1 MNAPPN
7 PARNAGKTPLDGK
20 TILLF
25 EDDELVRRA
34 TERLLKRLGA
44 WVVVAES
51 SSQALE
57 NLQTAGATPSWVVA
71 DYWFTRQED
80 GLTAAKIVRDAMGP
94 TVKCLVVTGDDSTE
108 IARAVEAAGFLLLRK
123 PINIDR
129 FIAVLADGN

>member
-7 PARNAGKTPLDGK
+7 PAKNTGKKSLDGK

-44 WVVVAES
+44 RVVVAES
-51 SSQALE
+51 SGEALE
-57 NLQTAGATPSWVVA
+57 SLQTAGATPSWVIA

-80 GLTAAKIVRDAMGP
+80 GLTAAKIVRDTLGP
-94 TVKCLVVTGDDSTE
+94 TVKGLVVTGDDSAE
-108 IARAVEAAGFLLLRK
+108 IARAVEEAGFHLLRK